1 MFTVLILGSSFVTR
15 LEDHLEISWRN
26 LGLDPVRFSVKCL
39 GKRGASVKTLT
50 SRGISSRIAAIAPDF
65 IFIQAGANDADTDSG
80 VDPKVAQQLFSV
92 AEWLIAGFGVRR
104 VAIMQLLHRSR
115 TRHVG
120 VHRFNETIDVINEQL
135 KQLCHSNNACFYWR
149 HKGMKEGLN
158 GCLSPDGVHMN
169 QAGLRKFCLSL
180 REAILFAAK
189 PRST

>member
-1 MFTVLILGSSFVTR
+1 MLGEKGGICKNAYIEGHIKSNRRNRTR
-15 LEDHLEISWRN
+15 FYLY
-26 LGLDPVRFSVKCL
+26 
-39 GKRGASVKTLT
+39 T
-50 SRGISSRIAAIAPDF
+50 SGR
-65 IFIQAGANDADTDSG
+65 DTDSG

-180 REAILFAAK
+180 LGAILFAAK